1 MRKLFVVAGL
11 AITTVAG
18 AGQAKAADTALY
30 WNLGNAPYW
39 PAFRATEY
47 AGENCVRWNWQ
58 ELSYYNYCGDAGRF
72 VRPARTVVRVRG

>member
-11 AITTVAG
+11 AIATVVG
-18 AGQAKAADTALY
+18 AGQAMAADTALY

-39 PAFRATEY
+39 PAYRATEW

-58 ELSYYNYCGDAGRF
+58 ELSYYNYCGDVGRF
-72 VRPARTVVRVRG
+72 NRPARTVVRVRG

>member
-11 AITTVAG
+11 AITAVAG
-18 AGQAKAADTALY
+18 AGHATAADTALY

-39 PAFRATEY
+39 PAYRATEW

-58 ELSYYNYCGDAGRF
+58 ELSYYNYCGDSGRF